1 MINNYSGYLA
11 AKQKNKLISEEDK
24 SGEKYYSYLS
34 YMGAPPPAVT
44 PEQGTDDQNGTGA
57 ARIPTEQEIKNAKG
71 AVTNSAGQTMASIA
85 GKGTGSGNGGAYAG
99 YLRPQS
105 ASAWRDAN
113 GLDTQGAY
121 DRAIRQSET
130 DYLKSQATYGQKAEQ
145 LGQAGLSG
153 SGYGEY
159 ITGVGFAS
167 MQNSK
172 VSAAEQKAANDISVA
187 NAYSQYVQ
195 GVGQANAQI
204 TAQRQAEEAK
214 AASDKATADKTAKEV
229 KDTITN
235 MAAASYSPEDVK
247 KYIMNYYGI
256 DEATATQYMNGIYD
270 VGAKQAATNQEAVS
284 GETSEQQY
292 KINQSALSAS
302 ESGYT
307 ANQIYQQLISS
318 GASDVEAQ
326 EAINQLQA
334 NMAVTVTDSINTA
347 ASVDSIPT
355 SEQIK
360 QAVTTGNITQEQ
372 ANSLTQAAQAK
383 RAEMLMNKW
392 DSVDDTNVTQFF
404 ADADALHK
412 SGDISTADYIK
423 LYNERF
429 NANLQQSVID
439 GEPVAG
445 AMKILSYLD
454 TIKDTLG
461 GDAYNALVGNITS
474 RISVGSATVTKSKAG
489 QAAQPTGIATATVKM
504 SVAGTK
510 GTEDVQLI
518 IKKSGEVTAS
528 GTNGQITGQNGK
540 LYVYSDGGWYEV
552 MSVSASNIGGN
563 ENAAA
568 MLNILKSKYGVADAI
583 KSGTGGKF

>member
-57 ARIPTEQEIKNAKG
+57 AGSPTQGQINAAKG
-71 AVTNSAGQTMASIA
+71 AVTNAAGQTMASITTPTTTQTT
-85 GKGTGSGNGGAYAG
+85 GTSSGAYAG

-214 AASDKATADKTAKEV
+214 AASDKATADKTAMEV

-318 GASDVEAQ
+318 GASEAEAQ
-326 EAINQLQA
+326 EAVKQLQS

-360 QAVTTGNITQEQ
+360 QAVATGNITQEQ

-383 RAEMLMNKW
+383 RAEMLMKEFGTL
-392 DSVDDTNVTQFF
+392 DDTKIIEFYSK
-404 ADADALHK
+404 ADELYK
-412 SGDISTADYIK
+412 NGD
-423 LYNERF
+423 
-429 NANLQQSVID
+429 
-439 GEPVAG
+439 
-445 AMKILSYLD
+445 LSS
-454 TIKDTLG
+454 
-461 GDAYNALVGNITS
+461 DAYKSFYKTLIDNDMEDARSSKEPLTNALSAINNLNTLKSKLGDQIYNDLYAYVVSKVTVGNVS
-474 RISVGSATVTKSKAG
+474 GGVLPSQLEISVGGSTEKI
-489 QAAQPTGIATATVKM
+489 GIATNKKSDITE
-504 SVAGTK
+504 K
-510 GTEDVQLI
+510 GTE
-518 IKKSGEVTAS
+518 
-528 GTNGQITGQNGK
+528 GQIIARNGG
-540 LYVYSDGGWYEV
+540 LYVNYKGSWYQVKAGEFDVGGK
-552 MSVSASNIGGN
+552 
-563 ENAAA
+563 ENADI
-568 MLNILKSKYGVADAI
+568 LNQILYNIYSHG
-583 KSGTGGKF
+583 GTGGKS